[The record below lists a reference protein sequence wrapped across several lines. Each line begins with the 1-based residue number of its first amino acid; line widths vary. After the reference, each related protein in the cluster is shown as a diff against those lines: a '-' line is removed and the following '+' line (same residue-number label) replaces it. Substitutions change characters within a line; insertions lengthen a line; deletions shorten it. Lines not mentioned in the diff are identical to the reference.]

1 MAYKMKSPS
10 TTRRFFMKSKL
21 KTVLFVSTTE
31 QSVIPQNKVMDV
43 FNGVLAYPEFS
54 GKKGYLINLDKDSG
68 KLLFITPIIFDNQ
81 GAIDQSDVNQQIL
94 DKINTDYASIK
105 SESPS
110 NDLNTIADL
119 AVKQQI
125 EAYKKWKESPN
136 REATGRL
143 IVKSLIVG
151 EVLIPLLESVKKI

>member
-54 GKKGYLINLDKDSG
+54 GKKGFLINIDKESG

-94 DKINTDYASIK
+94 NKINTEIAVTETTSR
-105 SESPS
+105 
-110 NDLNTIADL
+110 DLNTIVDL

-125 EAYKKWKESPN
+125 EAYENWKVSQSKES
-136 REATGRL
+136 TGRL
-143 IVKSLIVG
+143 IIKSLIVG
-151 EVLIPLLESVKKI
+151 EVLISLLQSVKKV

>member
-1 MAYKMKSPS
+1 
-10 TTRRFFMKSKL
+10 MKSKL

-43 FNGVLAYPEFS
+43 FNGALAYPEFS
-54 GKKGYLINLDKDSG
+54 GKKGYLINLDKESG

-94 DKINTDYASIK
+94 NKINTEIAVTETTSR
-105 SESPS
+105 
-110 NDLNTIADL
+110 DLNTIVDL

>member
-1 MAYKMKSPS
+1 
-10 TTRRFFMKSKL
+10 MKSKL

-54 GKKGYLINLDKDSG
+54 GKKGFLINIDKESG

-94 DKINTDYASIK
+94 
-105 SESPS
+105 
-110 NDLNTIADL
+110 
-119 AVKQQI
+119 
-125 EAYKKWKESPN
+125 
-136 REATGRL
+136 
-143 IVKSLIVG
+143 
-151 EVLIPLLESVKKI
+151 